1 MNSAMPEKIG
11 WSLTHDFDKPWVK
24 AIKAKHFSCST
35 FMQCQKKKNCSNLW
49 PTLLNTRNTL
59 TKRLCYKVGRGNNV
73 NMWEDHWIPNTP
85 GFKPTPK
92 SDEMTLKQR
101 IVQSLKNH
109 NGEWNTT
116 LLNEMFSRESMQ
128 NIYVEF
134 FGQIMK
140 KRIGLYGWE
149 TRMTISL
156 SNYFIGQEFGK
167 VKSTSVVEKNV
178 E

>member
-1 MNSAMPEKIG
+1 MRFHTQFLEIFSVSRFATQPSPKWSVRCKIQPKNQPHRIAPTPTWKNICKPKFCGGLGIKRPSAMNSAMPEKIG

-109 NGEWNTT
+109 NG
-116 LLNEMFSRESMQ
+116 
-128 NIYVEF
+128 
-134 FGQIMK
+134 
-140 KRIGLYGWE
+140 
-149 TRMTISL
+149 
-156 SNYFIGQEFGK
+156 
-167 VKSTSVVEKNV
+167 
-178 E
+178 